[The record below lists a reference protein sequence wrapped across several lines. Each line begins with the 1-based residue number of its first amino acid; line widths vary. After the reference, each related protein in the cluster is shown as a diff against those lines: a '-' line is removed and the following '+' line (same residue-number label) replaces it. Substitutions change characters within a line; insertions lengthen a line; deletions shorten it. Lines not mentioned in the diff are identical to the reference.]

1 MSSFFKLTKLSL
13 LPVFLSLSFPT
24 IADAI
29 KLKEVSIAVYVE
41 HEQYLQASPVYGGS
55 WKILELAA
63 ESQNIKLVPQ
73 KVNWQGGLQR
83 LKAEKV
89 ELAFPAFKT
98 KERETWAI
106 FTLPLIPAS
115 SVIYTLPDNPA
126 INISDIDF
134 SSETIGVTS
143 KSVQEVLAKEVG
155 FQHVYATTE
164 REQLFRMLK
173 EKRIDYLFF
182 VHGVGEYYCIFHDK
196 SEKSD
201 CLKTVGAKY
210 GAKSAHALALNTP
223 ESNVIMTELNAGLI
237 AIHDTEE
244 LKDIFIDYGFS
255 LQDAANWRAYFN
267 KK

>member
-1 MSSFFKLTKLSL
+1 MILFMSFSVL
-13 LPVFLSLSFPT
+13 
-24 IADAI
+24 AEAI
-29 KLKEVSIAVYVE
+29 KFKEVSIAVYVE
-41 HEQYLQASPVYGGS
+41 HEQYIQASPVYGGS
-55 WKILELAA
+55 WRILELAA

-126 INISDIDF
+126 NNISDIDF

-155 FQHVYATTE
+155 FQHIYATTE
-164 REQLFRMLK
+164 REQLFSMLK

-196 SEKSD
+196 SEDFD
-201 CLKTVGAKY
+201 CLKTVGGKY

-223 ESNVIMTELNAGLI
+223 ESNIIMAELNTGLI

-244 LKDIFIDYGFS
+244 LKDIFKHYGFTS
-255 LQDAANWRAYFN
+255 QDVANWQAFFN

>member
-1 MSSFFKLTKLSL
+1 MSRFFTLSKLSFV
-13 LPVFLSLSFPT
+13 PMILSLSLPA

-29 KLKEVSIAVYVE
+29 ELKEVSIAVYVE
-41 HEQYLQASPVYGGS
+41 HEQYIQASPVYGGS
-55 WKILELAA
+55 WRILELAA
-63 ESQNIKLVPQ
+63 ESQHIKLVPQ

-89 ELAFPAFKT
+89 DLAFPAFKT
-98 KERETWAI
+98 KEREVWAI

-115 SVIYTLPDNPA
+115 SVIYALPDNPA
-126 INISDIDF
+126 NNISDIDF
-134 SSETIGVTS
+134 SAETIGVTS

-155 FQHVYATTE
+155 FQHIYATTE

-196 SEKSD
+196 SEKSN
-201 CLKTVGAKY
+201 CLKTLGTKY

-223 ESNVIMTELNAGLI
+223 EAIAIIDKLNAGLI
-237 AIHDTEE
+237 AINDTQA
-244 LKDIFIDYGFS
+244 LKNIFKQYGFS
-255 LQDAANWRAYFN
+255 LQDVADWQILIN